1 MPNCVYYPGR
11 TFNHGSFVCFQLY
24 TERKKGSVP
33 SSVIIMN
40 PFIPDWNY
48 ECDLS
53 FTNQKKPSTSA
64 LPLFSFL
71 FSCLMLNFAAS
82 LMLWLIKFYSPNSE
96 LAELLWQNGQVVMQS
111 QTPQRASSNHLE
123 SRHVPEKYRTHLH
136 QNPVQKAGGVGN
148 TNGNSSILI
157 QGNETVSW
165 IQYPIEDSFEKE
177 FCSPFFT
184 ELPPPSPP
192 ETNKPIL
199 AVPEQSN
206 GKHSSSPESS
216 RENQMPPLQI
226 QLPDSALPQNHGLT
240 KVANF
245 SQFFGPIKGDL
256 GRSNPHFGGE
266 GDVRE
271 VSGMTVGSSHCGSN
285 QVILNGPDFSRAS
298 SNGTGTVGLSSQFFA
313 EDNIQKV
320 VPQAE
325 GRKTETLE
333 PTVTSSSGGSGSS
346 LGGNQKNSVSTSSL
360 KRKGQDVEDSEGQS
374 EVLFSALYPLGI

>member
-1 MPNCVYYPGR
+1 
-11 TFNHGSFVCFQLY
+11 
-24 TERKKGSVP
+24 
-33 SSVIIMN
+33 
-40 PFIPDWNY
+40 
-48 ECDLS
+48 
-53 FTNQKKPSTSA
+53 
-64 LPLFSFL
+64 
-71 FSCLMLNFAAS
+71 
-82 LMLWLIKFYSPNSE
+82 
-96 LAELLWQNGQVVMQS
+96 
-111 QTPQRASSNHLE
+111 
-123 SRHVPEKYRTHLH
+123 
-136 QNPVQKAGGVGN
+136 
-148 TNGNSSILI
+148 
-157 QGNETVSW
+157 
-165 IQYPIEDSFEKE
+165 
-177 FCSPFFT
+177 
-184 ELPPPSPP
+184 
-192 ETNKPIL
+192 
-199 AVPEQSN
+199 
-206 GKHSSSPESS
+206 
-216 RENQMPPLQI
+216 MPPLQI